1 MRFPTDKKSAFISH
15 IGMFTA
21 VLAVLSFFETRLG
34 FNFGV
39 PGVKFGFSNI
49 VIIIALTVFG
59 FKTALCLTAAKIG
72 FSFVFTG
79 GMSGMIFTFFGSIS
93 SLFSMFVI
101 KKALGEKVSCI
112 GMSAAGGFCHITAQ
126 YLTFGALMKTA
137 AVMRLYPLAVAISL
151 VTAVIVGIICNILL
165 KRVYT

>member
-79 GMSGMIFTFFGSIS
+79 GMSGMIFTFFGSTA
-93 SLFSMFVI
+93 SLFAMLAV
-101 KKALGEKVSCI
+101 KKILNEKVTAI
-112 GMSAAGGFCHITAQ
+112 GISAVGGFCHITAQ
-126 YLTFGALMKTA
+126 YLTFCVIMKTT
-137 AVMRLYPLAVAISL
+137 AVLRLYPPAAAISL